1 MVPFS
6 SLKFQNQKTAGSNL
20 LGKKKSESEN
30 SWVSVIFGNIKEL
43 AVFVKEWGKEPA
55 GRKGSIFRVLQKKT

>member
-6 SLKFQNQKTAGSNL
+6 SLKFQNQRIAGSNL
-20 LGKKKSESEN
+20 SGKKKSESED
-30 SWVSVIFGNIKEL
+30 SWVSVIFRNIKEL

-55 GRKGSIFRVLQKKT
+55 GR